1 MEMSRYFGAKG
12 KEKEAKDDFSFM
24 FNESVD
30 RHTFGVDR
38 HTLGVDRHTFGVDR
52 HTFGVDR
59 HRFRAQ
65 RSS

>member
-12 KEKEAKDDFSFM
+12 KEKEAKDDFSFI
-24 FNESVD
+24 FNES
-30 RHTFGVDR
+30 
-38 HTLGVDRHTFGVDR
+38 VDRHTFGVDR